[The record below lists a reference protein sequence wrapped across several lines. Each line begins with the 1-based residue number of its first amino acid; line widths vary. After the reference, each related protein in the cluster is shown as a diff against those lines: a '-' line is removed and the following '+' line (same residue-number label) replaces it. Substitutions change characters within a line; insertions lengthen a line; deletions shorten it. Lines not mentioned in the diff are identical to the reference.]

1 MSADKLPN
9 IQTLLVD
16 EAGNVLGTNANPLVT
31 SGGGG
36 GGGGT
41 VDQGTPNTADNAWSF
56 RLSNGIGFYDGA
68 TEAKQDTTNTSLTNI
83 DNQLSDIQ
91 TNQTNKTQSAQITDG
106 TNVAA
111 LLNAAPTGTEWGLG
125 VRLMAKRLLFVYPL
139 A

>member
-41 VDQGTPNTADNAWSF
+41 VDQGAGSGLPTSPWSI
-56 RLSNGIGFYDGA
+56 RISNGMSFL
-68 TEAKQDTTNTSLTNI
+68 SPLT
-83 DNQLSDIQ
+83 DMELRASPV
-91 TNQTNKTQSAQITDG
+91 K
-106 TNVAA
+106 
-111 LLNAAPTGTEWGLG
+111 
-125 VRLMAKRLLFVYPL
+125 
-139 A
+139 

>member
-41 VDQGTPNTADNAWSF
+41 VD
-56 RLSNGIGFYDGA
+56 
-68 TEAKQDTTNTSLTNI
+68 
-83 DNQLSDIQ
+83 
-91 TNQTNKTQSAQITDG
+91 
-106 TNVAA
+106 
-111 LLNAAPTGTEWGLG
+111 
-125 VRLMAKRLLFVYPL
+125 
-139 A
+139 